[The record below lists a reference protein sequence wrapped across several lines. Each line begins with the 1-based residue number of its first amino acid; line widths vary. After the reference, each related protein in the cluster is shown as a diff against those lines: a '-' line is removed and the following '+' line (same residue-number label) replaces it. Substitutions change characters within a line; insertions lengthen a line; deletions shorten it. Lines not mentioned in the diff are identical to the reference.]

1 MASGLGALLS
11 ILGGAG
17 GAYYD
22 IQTAK
27 EREAIAER
35 ERQRRAQIENADL
48 MLKIQAAGGRPV
60 GETQAM
66 SAALQN
72 IVAQKQQPL
81 ATTVPTETALGIP
94 LAQADIGRA
103 PVPLPPLA
111 SGITDPSALL
121 RQTAGFEDIPSGS
134 AADAIERAA
143 RTRDALRTQLQ
154 IPGVYG
160 GQPFTIDPT
169 LSSAQL
175 LADRAEKRAM
185 QVEEERS
192 RRSLERERL
201 QAASDLAVAQARV
214 TQQAQQKA
222 QEFEPQNRAAF
233 GALQSLGKIPKDLSY
248 ATAKT
253 VDPTRNYVAEVDML
267 KEQVGV
273 EKGWKE
279 LATDKTKNL
288 PASVQTKLGGYE
300 SGLELVSHVR
310 DEIKNYAQGLGLQ
323 NVLPGWAV
331 NRTDPKG
338 VAVRAAIE
346 ALTGEIRNQRFG
358 GQLTA
363 NEAKYAEQF
372 LPIATDTSDAALI
385 KLAQLE
391 TYLEAKRRGLY
402 KQYNVPYQRFTTV
415 DIGTP
420 PSPDAITQEQKAA
433 IRQAIRP

>member
-81 ATTVPTETALGIP
+81 ATTIPTETALGIP
-94 LAQADIGRA
+94 LAQTDIGRA

-192 RRSLERERL
+192 RRAKETENLR
-201 QAASDLAVAQARV
+201 AASDLAVAQARANRE
-214 TQQAQQKA
+214 AQQKSL
-222 QEFEPQNRAAF
+222 EFERDDRAAYK
-233 GALQSLGKIPKDLSY
+233 ALQDAGKIPKDLDY
-248 ATAKT
+248 ATAKIAF
-253 VDPTRNYVAEVDML
+253 PNMSYA
-267 KEQVGV
+267 KQAQVT
-273 EKGWKE
+273 KE
-279 LATDKTKNL
+279 LAPPSTATGVTEADRVRERIAEAYIRSGSAWEKIQKTKDAVSAANDAFAQWKSSGDTSAKL
-288 PASVQTKLGGYE
+288 TLTDFLRAASGVHAALTRPSTSSWQQALGG
-300 SGLELVSHVR
+300 
-310 DEIKNYAQGLGLQ
+310 
-323 NVLPGWAV
+323 
-331 NRTDPKG
+331 
-338 VAVRAAIE
+338 
-346 ALTGEIRNQRFG
+346 
-358 GQLTA
+358 
-363 NEAKYAEQF
+363 
-372 LPIATDTSDAALI
+372 
-385 KLAQLE
+385 
-391 TYLEAKRRGLY
+391 
-402 KQYNVPYQRFTTV
+402 
-415 DIGTP
+415 IGTAP
-420 PSPDAITQEQKAA
+420 FDPQSSAQPKNPDE
-433 IRQAIRP
+433 

>member
-192 RRSLERERL
+192 RRAKETENLR
-201 QAASDLAVAQARV
+201 AASDLAVAQAKANRE
-214 TQQAQQKA
+214 AQQKSL
-222 QEFEPQNRAAF
+222 EFERDDRAAF
-233 GALQSLGKIPKDLSY
+233 EVLRSAGKIPKDLSY
-248 ATAKT
+248 EAAKIAF
-253 VDPTRNYVAEVDML
+253 PNMSYA
-267 KEQVGV
+267 KQAQVT
-273 EKGWKE
+273 KE
-279 LATDKTKNL
+279 LAPPSTAGQREEDRFLRWYDSWIATHK
-288 PASVQTKLGGYE
+288 
-300 SGLELVSHVR
+300 
-310 DEIKNYAQGLGLQ
+310 
-323 NVLPGWAV
+323 
-331 NRTDPKG
+331 DP
-338 VAVRAAIE
+338 V
-346 ALTGEIRNQRFG
+346 TGMGIPPTQSDW
-358 GQLTA
+358 
-363 NEAKYAEQF
+363 EQF
-372 LPIATDTSDAALI
+372 
-385 KLAQLE
+385 
-391 TYLEAKRRGLY
+391 KRTFGAVSGQSFEQRAGSRGLTE
-402 KQYNVPYQRFTTV
+402 FF
-415 DIGTP
+415 TP
-420 PSPDAITQEQKAA
+420 PDGTQTRVGPKKSNPPV
-433 IRQAIRP
+433 INIPKIK

>member
-154 IPGVYG
+154 IPGLYG

-175 LADRAEKRAM
+175 LADRTEKRAM

-192 RRSLERERL
+192 RRAKEIENRR
-201 QAASDLAVAQARV
+201 AASDLAVAQAKANRE
-214 TQQAQQKA
+214 AQQKSL
-222 QEFEPQNRAAF
+222 EFERDDRAAF
-233 GALQSLGKIPKDLSY
+233 EVLRAAGKIPKDLSY
-248 ATAKT
+248 ETAKIAF
-253 VDPTRNYVAEVDML
+253 PNMSYA
-267 KEQVGV
+267 KQAQVT
-273 EKGWKE
+273 KE
-279 LATDKTKNL
+279 LAPPSTATGVTEADRVRERIAEAYIRSGSAWDKIQKTKDAVSAANDAFAQWK
-288 PASVQTKLGGYE
+288 ASGDTSAKLT
-300 SGLELVSHVR
+300 L
-310 DEIKNYAQGLGLQ
+310 
-323 NVLPGWAV
+323 
-331 NRTDPKG
+331 TDFL
-338 VAVRAAIE
+338 RAASGVHA
-346 ALTGEIRNQRFG
+346 ALTRPSTSLFPLAGMTG
-358 GQLTA
+358 TA
-363 NEAKYAEQF
+363 PFIPQE
-372 LPIATDTSDAALI
+372 S
-385 KLAQLE
+385 AQP
-391 TYLEAKRRGLY
+391 K
-402 KQYNVPYQRFTTV
+402 N
-415 DIGTP
+415 
-420 PSPDAITQEQKAA
+420 PDE
-433 IRQAIRP
+433 